1 MIILL
6 IILRIPSILLF
17 YSVNNIF
24 DYLSVMLAAV
34 IRILLIGNGCLA
46 MKTTVFQ
53 VMFICQG

>member
-34 IRILLIGNGCLA
+34 IRILLIG
-46 MKTTVFQ
+46 MDV
-53 VMFICQG
+53 